1 MVVVVEVEA
10 VAAAVVRD
18 VVGGEGLC
26 DGAVSFV
33 KAYGNDVQF
42 FCESGD
48 ALYNDLLSVNQ

>member
-26 DGAVSFV
+26 DGAVSLSRRMAMMSSFSV
-33 KAYGNDVQF
+33 KVAM
-42 FCESGD
+42 
-48 ALYNDLLSVNQ
+48 LSITTC